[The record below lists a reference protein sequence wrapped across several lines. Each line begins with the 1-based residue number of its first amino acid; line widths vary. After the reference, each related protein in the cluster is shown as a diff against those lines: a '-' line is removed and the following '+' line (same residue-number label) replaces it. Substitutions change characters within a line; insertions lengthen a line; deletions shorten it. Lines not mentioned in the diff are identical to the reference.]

1 MPRWWEIDVS
11 FFILQLKYILK
22 SCIIVHTDNSFSCF
36 FLFFYYLLCIGAV
49 IMVGT
54 KVNVQAAELLF
65 QQARDFELRRVNL
78 YQNTEQ
84 LRR

>member
-1 MPRWWEIDVS
+1 
-11 FFILQLKYILK
+11 
-22 SCIIVHTDNSFSCF
+22 
-36 FLFFYYLLCIGAV
+36 
-49 IMVGT
+49 MVGT